1 MNYNIYCATLSI
13 SLITSSILLLS
24 GCSPKGPLPKHESV
38 LRALT
43 EKRYEA
49 AISKLDSLIAHQPD
63 SMQHYMLRGYA
74 QDELQNYAA
83 GIADFTTAIQLDSS
97 SATAYN
103 NRGYAYY
110 LSDQPQ
116 LAEQDYTRAI
126 RIDSTFSPTL
136 GSRALLYVAQSKY
149 SLAIQDLDC
158 ALTLGDTLNS
168 TYYNLKGYSELQLGN
183 LNAAVQSLDK
193 ALMLDPAYTDAR
205 IHRQVAVFQIQ
216 ENLRHQR
223 SR

>member
-1 MNYNIYCATLSI
+1 MNYKIYCAALSI

-49 AISKLDSLIAHQPD
+49 AINKLDTLIAHQPD

-74 QDELQNYAA
+74 HDKLQNYEA

-126 RIDSTFSPTL
+126 RLDSTFSPTY
-136 GSRALLYVAQSKY
+136 GNRTLLYVSIGQYKQAV
-149 SLAIQDLDC
+149 QDIDR
-158 ALTLGDTLNS
+158 ALVLGDTLNS
-168 TYYNLKGYSELQLGN
+168 TYYNLKGYSELQLDHPT
-183 LNAAVQSLDK
+183 LAVRALTK
-193 ALMLDPAYTDAR
+193 AVRLHSNYTDALSNLVRARRSLSDSIR
-205 IHRQVAVFQIQ
+205 IK
-216 ENLRHQR
+216 
-223 SR
+223 